1 MSNARFELGS
11 EKLKEIDG
19 IGGENVI
26 QSLQDIAPDVGKYII
41 EFAFGDVYT
50 RPELSMQER
59 EMITITSLLTTGGCE
74 PQLEV
79 HINGSLNV
87 GLSPEKIIE
96 TFIQCIPYTGFP
108 KVLNAIYTAKKI
120 FAEKHICEINTTF
133 LRVGL
138 ILITCFYQ
146 TIRRK

>member
-1 MSNARFELGS
+1 MNNARFELGS

-59 EMITITSLLTTGGCE
+59 EMITITSLLTTGGCD

-120 FAEKHICEINTTF
+120 FAERHI
-133 LRVGL
+133 
-138 ILITCFYQ
+138 Y
-146 TIRRK
+146 

>member
-1 MSNARFELGS
+1 MSNTRFELGS

-26 QSLQDIAPDVGKYII
+26 QSLQNIAPDVGKYII

-50 RPELSMQER
+50 RPGLSMQER

-120 FAEKHICEINTTF
+120 FAERHI
-133 LRVGL
+133 
-138 ILITCFYQ
+138 Y
-146 TIRRK
+146 

>member
-1 MSNARFELGS
+1 MSSTRFELGA

-120 FAEKHICEINTTF
+120 FAERHI
-133 LRVGL
+133 
-138 ILITCFYQ
+138 Y
-146 TIRRK
+146 

>member
-1 MSNARFELGS
+1 MSNTRFELGS

-59 EMITITSLLTTGGCE
+59 EMITITSLLTSGGCE

-96 TFIQCIPYTGFP
+96 TFTQCIPYTGFP

-120 FAEKHICEINTTF
+120 FAERHI
-133 LRVGL
+133 
-138 ILITCFYQ
+138 Y
-146 TIRRK
+146 

>member
-96 TFIQCIPYTGFP
+96 TFIQCIPYTVFP

-120 FAEKHICEINTTF
+120 FAERHI
-133 LRVGL
+133 
-138 ILITCFYQ
+138 Y
-146 TIRRK
+146 

>member
-1 MSNARFELGS
+1 MSCTRFELGS

-26 QSLQDIAPDVGKYII
+26 KSLQDIAPDVGKYII

-59 EMITITSLLTTGGCE
+59 EMITITSLLTSGGCE

-79 HINGSLNV
+79 HINGSLDV
-87 GLSPEKIIE
+87 GLHR
-96 TFIQCIPYTGFP
+96 
-108 KVLNAIYTAKKI
+108 NIYPVYSLHRFSQSFKCHLYRK
-120 FAEKHICEINTTF
+120 ENICRKAYLLDKLYSQQY
-133 LRVGL
+133 LR
-138 ILITCFYQ
+138 
-146 TIRRK
+146 

>member
-1 MSNARFELGS
+1 MSCTRFELGA

-26 QSLQDIAPDVGKYII
+26 KSLQDIAPDVGKYII

-120 FAEKHICEINTTF
+120 FAERHI
-133 LRVGL
+133 
-138 ILITCFYQ
+138 Y
-146 TIRRK
+146 

>member
-1 MSNARFELGS
+1 MSNTRFELGS
-11 EKLKEIDG
+11 ETLKEIDG

-50 RPELSMQER
+50 RSELSMQER

-87 GLSPEKIIE
+87 RLSPEKIIE

-108 KVLNAIYTAKKI
+108 KDGAPSL
-120 FAEKHICEINTTF
+120 
-133 LRVGL
+133 G
-138 ILITCFYQ
+138 
-146 TIRRK
+146 

>member
-1 MSNARFELGS
+1 MSNTRFELGA

-50 RPELSMQER
+50 RPELNMQER
-59 EMITITSLLTTGGCE
+59 EMITITSLLTTGDCE

-108 KVLNAIYTAKKI
+108 KVLNALYTAKKI
-120 FAEKHICEINTTF
+120 FAERHI
-133 LRVGL
+133 
-138 ILITCFYQ
+138 Y
-146 TIRRK
+146 

>member
-1 MSNARFELGS
+1 MSNTRFELGA

-59 EMITITSLLTTGGCE
+59 EMITITSLLTSGGCE

-120 FAEKHICEINTTF
+120 FAERHI
-133 LRVGL
+133 
-138 ILITCFYQ
+138 Y
-146 TIRRK
+146 

>member
-1 MSNARFELGS
+1 MSNTRFELGA

-50 RPELSMQER
+50 RPELNMQER
-59 EMITITSLLTTGGCE
+59 EMITIRSLLTTGDCE

-120 FAEKHICEINTTF
+120 FAERHI
-133 LRVGL
+133 
-138 ILITCFYQ
+138 Y
-146 TIRRK
+146 

>member
-1 MSNARFELGS
+1 MSSTRFELGS

-50 RPELSMQER
+50 RPELNMQER
-59 EMITITSLLTTGGCE
+59 EMITITSLLTTGDCE

-87 GLSPEKIIE
+87 RLSPEKIIE

-120 FAEKHICEINTTF
+120 FAERHI
-133 LRVGL
+133 
-138 ILITCFYQ
+138 Y
-146 TIRRK
+146 

>member
-1 MSNARFELGS
+1 MSSTRFELGA

-59 EMITITSLLTTGGCE
+59 EMITITSLLTSGGCE

-120 FAEKHICEINTTF
+120 FAERHI
-133 LRVGL
+133 
-138 ILITCFYQ
+138 Y
-146 TIRRK
+146 

>member
-1 MSNARFELGS
+1 MSSTRFELGS

-50 RPELSMQER
+50 RPELNMQER
-59 EMITITSLLTTGGCE
+59 EMMTITSLLTTGGCE

-87 GLSPEKIIE
+87 RLSPEKIIE

-120 FAEKHICEINTTF
+120 FAERHI
-133 LRVGL
+133 
-138 ILITCFYQ
+138 Y
-146 TIRRK
+146 

>member
-1 MSNARFELGS
+1 MSCTRFELGS

-26 QSLQDIAPDVGKYII
+26 KSLQDIAPDVGKYII

-59 EMITITSLLTTGGCE
+59 EMITITSLLTSGGCE

-96 TFIQCIPYTGFP
+96 TFIQYSLHRFSQSFKCHLYR
-108 KVLNAIYTAKKI
+108 KEN
-120 FAEKHICEINTTF
+120 ICRKAYLLDKLYSQQY
-133 LRVGL
+133 LR
-138 ILITCFYQ
+138 
-146 TIRRK
+146 

>member
-50 RPELSMQER
+50 RSELSMQER

-120 FAEKHICEINTTF
+120 FAERHI
-133 LRVGL
+133 
-138 ILITCFYQ
+138 Y
-146 TIRRK
+146 

>member
-1 MSNARFELGS
+1 MSNTRFELGA

-87 GLSPEKIIE
+87 GLSPEK
-96 TFIQCIPYTGFP
+96 
-108 KVLNAIYTAKKI
+108 NHRDIYPVYSLHRFSQSFKCHLYRK
-120 FAEKHICEINTTF
+120 ENICRKAYLLDKLYSQQY
-133 LRVGL
+133 LR
-138 ILITCFYQ
+138 
-146 TIRRK
+146 

>member
-1 MSNARFELGS
+1 MSNTRFELGS

-50 RPELSMQER
+50 RSELSMQER

-120 FAEKHICEINTTF
+120 FAERHI
-133 LRVGL
+133 
-138 ILITCFYQ
+138 
-146 TIRRK
+146 

>member
-1 MSNARFELGS
+1 MSNTRFELGS

-50 RPELSMQER
+50 RSELSMQER
-59 EMITITSLLTTGGCE
+59 EMITITSLLTTGDCE

-79 HINGSLNV
+79 HINRSLNV

-120 FAEKHICEINTTF
+120 FAERHI
-133 LRVGL
+133 
-138 ILITCFYQ
+138 Y
-146 TIRRK
+146 

>member
-1 MSNARFELGS
+1 MSSTRFELGS

-120 FAEKHICEINTTF
+120 FAERHI
-133 LRVGL
+133 
-138 ILITCFYQ
+138 Y
-146 TIRRK
+146 

>member
-1 MSNARFELGS
+1 MSNTRFELGS

-50 RPELSMQER
+50 RSELSMQER
-59 EMITITSLLTTGGCE
+59 EMITITSLLTTGDCE

-108 KVLNAIYTAKKI
+108 KVLNAIYTAKKT
-120 FAEKHICEINTTF
+120 FAERHI
-133 LRVGL
+133 
-138 ILITCFYQ
+138 Y
-146 TIRRK
+146 

>member
-1 MSNARFELGS
+1 MSSTRFELGS

-50 RPELSMQER
+50 RSELSMQER
-59 EMITITSLLTTGGCE
+59 EMITITSLLTTGDCE

-87 GLSPEKIIE
+87 GLSPEKIVE

-120 FAEKHICEINTTF
+120 FAERHI
-133 LRVGL
+133 
-138 ILITCFYQ
+138 Y
-146 TIRRK
+146 

>member
-59 EMITITSLLTTGGCE
+59 EMITITSLLTTGDCE

-120 FAEKHICEINTTF
+120 FAERHI
-133 LRVGL
+133 
-138 ILITCFYQ
+138 Y
-146 TIRRK
+146 

>member
-1 MSNARFELGS
+1 MSNTRFELGS

-59 EMITITSLLTTGGCE
+59 EMITITSLLTTGDCE
-74 PQLEV
+74 PQLKV

-120 FAEKHICEINTTF
+120 FAERHI
-133 LRVGL
+133 
-138 ILITCFYQ
+138 Y
-146 TIRRK
+146 

>member
-1 MSNARFELGS
+1 MSSTRFELGS

-59 EMITITSLLTTGGCE
+59 EIITITSLLTTGGCE

-87 GLSPEKIIE
+87 ELSPEKIIE

-120 FAEKHICEINTTF
+120 FAERHI
-133 LRVGL
+133 
-138 ILITCFYQ
+138 Y
-146 TIRRK
+146 